1 LIATDL
7 RTGKMNIWAHI
18 DRMTEYADQAFT
30 VLVHIP
36 VDNGASE
43 REIYVIG
50 CSSREEAEARI
61 RHLHPYEPDIKVLA
75 SPLSAAEAEDLQ
87 LTVGEIRPWQ

>member
-1 LIATDL
+1 
-7 RTGKMNIWAHI
+7 
-18 DRMTEYADQAFT
+18 MTQFADQAFT

-36 VDNGASE
+36 VDNEAPQ
-43 REIYVIG
+43 RETYVIG

-61 RHLHPYEPDIKVLA
+61 RHLYPYEPDIKLFA

-87 LTVGEIRPWQ
+87 LTEGEIRPWH

>member
-1 LIATDL
+1 
-7 RTGKMNIWAHI
+7 
-18 DRMTEYADQAFT
+18 MTRFADQAFT

-36 VDNGASE
+36 VDNGAPQ
-43 REIYVIG
+43 RETYVIG

-61 RHLHPYEPDIKVLA
+61 RHLYPYEPDITLFA

-87 LTVGEIRPWQ
+87 LTEGEIRPWH